1 MMKSKSEKII
11 TNKQQRVLGGLIT
24 SPLNKM
30 GYYSNEVI
38 EMEER
43 FGSIL
48 YESIKR
54 NEYIEDVFAE
64 MEKHRHLIGDNEE
77 YFTEGI
83 ELAWEEYQSKYW

>member
-1 MMKSKSEKII
+1 
-11 TNKQQRVLGGLIT
+11 
-24 SPLNKM
+24 M
-30 GYYSNEVI
+30 GHYQNEVI

-54 NEYIEDVFAE
+54 NEYIEDVFNE
-64 MEKHRHLIGDNEE
+64 MQRHRHLIRNDEE

-83 ELAWEEYQSKYW
+83 ELAWEEYQAKYCENAQGSE